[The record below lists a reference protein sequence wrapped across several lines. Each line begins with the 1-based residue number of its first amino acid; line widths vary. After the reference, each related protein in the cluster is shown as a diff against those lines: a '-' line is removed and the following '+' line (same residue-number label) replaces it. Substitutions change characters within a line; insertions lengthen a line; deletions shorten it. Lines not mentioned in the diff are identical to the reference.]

1 MHGVADKAA
10 ILLGPHQL
18 GVGVR
23 GGLEAIIHSMRHVI
37 EGVKDDTMVLQVDF
51 INAFNCCERDP
62 AFKVVEEAF
71 PEILQWVLTCY
82 GVDAELIFGKS
93 IIYSTTGFHQGDP
106 LASLLFS
113 LTLHP
118 IVERIQRRVPN
129 LLANEWYLDDGAC
142 AGKREELRAVVDII
156 LRHGPARGLL
166 LSTSAISQ
174 NPKSTVWYPSPT
186 AALLSNPDPLDRGI
200 PLIVEDGIVL
210 LGSPIG
216 SRVFEKQVISRRIDK
231 VRDISEML
239 PLMKDAQCEYVL
251 LRSCL
256 SLPKIMFTL
265 RTTNPSHHQELWQ
278 RFDSI
283 TRQTI
288 SMILGVPVS
297 DSQYQQAQL
306 PVSQGGLGLRA
317 SMDHAPAA
325 YVSSLLS
332 SQDLKQ
338 SILGMSGE
346 ECPPAI
352 TM

>member
-1 MHGVADKAA
+1 M
-10 ILLGPHQL
+10 
-18 GVGVR
+18 
-23 GGLEAIIHSMRHVI
+23 
-37 EGVKDDTMVLQVDF
+37 
-51 INAFNCCERDP
+51 
-62 AFKVVEEAF
+62 
-71 PEILQWVLTCY
+71 
-82 GVDAELIFGKS
+82 DAELIFGKT

-118 IVERIQRRVPN
+118 IVERIQLRVPI

-156 LRHGPARGLL
+156 LRHGPARGLI
-166 LSTSAISQ
+166 LSTSAITQS
-174 NPKSTVWYPSPT
+174 PKSTVWYPPTT

-200 PLIVEDGIVL
+200 PLIVL

-239 PLMKDAQCEYVL
+239 PLMKDNQSVYVL

-256 SLPKIMFTL
+256 SIPKIMFTL
-265 RTTNPSHHQELWQ
+265 HTTNPSHHQELWQ

-297 DSQYQQAQL
+297 DSRYQQAQR
-306 PVSQGGLGLRA
+306 PDSQREGWVSE
-317 SMDHAPAA
+317 PACTTGTRPQLLMFLS
-325 YVSSLLS
+325 SSLL
-332 SQDLKQ
+332 K
-338 SILGMSGE
+338 I
-346 ECPPAI
+346 
-352 TM
+352 